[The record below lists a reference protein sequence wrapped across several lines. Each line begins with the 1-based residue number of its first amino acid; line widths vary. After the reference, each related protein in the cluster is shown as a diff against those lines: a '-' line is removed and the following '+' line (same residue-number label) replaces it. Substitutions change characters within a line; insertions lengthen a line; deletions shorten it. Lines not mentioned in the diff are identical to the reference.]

1 MKLQDALKQ
10 VSTGIS
16 MHVPGHKNN
25 TIGFLSDIKI
35 DYDLTEVPGLDN
47 LHEPEDVL
55 KELNDTLG
63 TPYNRYAQLVVNG
76 STTGMLASVHAL
88 NNKSN
93 DFFYIGDAH
102 KSLYNGLSLLDKTPL
117 EFRLSHMKKGD
128 VVVITSPTY
137 YGDVLDVKDTITDV
151 KQRGGYVIVDEAHGA
166 HLSMTENFPSSL
178 IESDADVVIQSYH
191 KMLPSLTGASVT
203 FVKDKSIHDRMMHY
217 INIFETSSPN
227 YLVMASI
234 ESAQRFYN
242 TFDDH
247 IFFKKRE
254 QLIHHLKQFDI
265 SVETVDDPA
274 KIVLNKEGQSPYD
287 LERSLRDVNIYSE
300 MVSERGVLW
309 CLPLWHDNDRYPFEQ
324 LVEAIRNLTVKELD
338 ETTIDISELHG
349 KRAVETIT
357 PYPPGVPLI
366 LAGEVIDIN
375 RLDEFVKKNVKIEGL
390 RKNLE
395 YYNIEV

>member
-1 MKLQDALKQ
+1 MDLHDALKN
-10 VSTGIS
+10 VSSSIS

-47 LHEPEDVL
+47 LHEPENIL

-63 TPYNRYAQLVVNG
+63 SVHNCYAQLVVNG

-88 NNKSN
+88 NNQSN
-93 DFFYIGDAH
+93 DFFYIGESH
-102 KSLYNGLSLLDKTPL
+102 KSLYNALSLLNKRPKQFDIDLLK
-117 EFRLSHMKKGD
+117 SGD
-128 VVVITSPTY
+128 VIVITSPTY
-137 YGDVLDVKDTITDV
+137 YGDLLDVTDIIV
-151 KQRGGYVIVDEAHGA
+151 KAKEKGVRIIVDEAHGA
-166 HLSMTENFPSSL
+166 HFNVTRNFPRSL
-178 IESDADVVIQSYH
+178 IHSDVDVVIQSYH
-191 KMLPSLTGASVT
+191 KMLPSFTGASVA
-203 FVKDKSIHDRMMHY
+203 FVKEKKLYENIMYY

-234 ESAQRFYN
+234 ESALHFYN
-242 TFDDH
+242 SYNDE
-247 IFFKKRE
+247 IFFEKRAE
-254 QLIHHLKQFDI
+254 LIEHLKQNNI
-265 SVETVDDPA
+265 VVETVDDPA
-274 KIVLNKEGQSPYD
+274 KLVLSIEGFSPYD
-287 LERSLRDVNIYSE
+287 LEKSLRDVHIYSE

-324 LVEAIRNLTVKELD
+324 LLEAIRNLTVKELD
-338 ETTIDISELHG
+338 EITIDISELHG

>member
-1 MKLQDALKQ
+1 MDLHDALKN
-10 VSTGIS
+10 VSSSIS

-47 LHEPEDVL
+47 LHEPENIL

-63 TPYNRYAQLVVNG
+63 SVHNCYAQLVVNG

-88 NNKSN
+88 NNQSN
-93 DFFYIGDAH
+93 DFFYIGESH
-102 KSLYNGLSLLDKTPL
+102 KSLYNALSLLNKRPKQFDIDLLK
-117 EFRLSHMKKGD
+117 SGD
-128 VVVITSPTY
+128 VIVITSPTY
-137 YGDVLDVKDTITDV
+137 YGDLLDVTDIIV
-151 KQRGGYVIVDEAHGA
+151 KAKEKGVRIIVDEAHGA
-166 HLSMTENFPSSL
+166 HFNVTRNFPRSL
-178 IESDADVVIQSYH
+178 IHSDVDVVIQSYH
-191 KMLPSLTGASVT
+191 KMLPSFTGASVA
-203 FVKDKSIHDRMMHY
+203 FVKEKKLYENIMYY

-234 ESAQRFYN
+234 ESALHFYN
-242 TFDDH
+242 SYNDE
-247 IFFKKRE
+247 IFFEKRAELIEHLE
-254 QLIHHLKQFDI
+254 QNNIV
-265 SVETVDDPA
+265 VETVDDPA
-274 KIVLNKEGQSPYD
+274 KLVLSIEGFSPYD
-287 LERSLRDVNIYSE
+287 LEKSLRDVHIYSE

-324 LVEAIRNLTVKELD
+324 LLEAIRNLTVKELD
-338 ETTIDISELHG
+338 EITIDISELHG

>member
-1 MKLQDALKQ
+1 MKLQDALKK
-10 VSTGIS
+10 VSSGIS

-47 LHEPEDVL
+47 LHEPENIL

-63 TPYNRYAQLVVNG
+63 SVHNCYAQLVVNG
-76 STTGMLASVHAL
+76 STTGMLASIHAL
-88 NNKSN
+88 NNQSN
-93 DFFYIGDAH
+93 DFFYIGESH
-102 KSLYNGLSLLDKTPL
+102 KSLYNALSLLNKRPKQFDIDLLK
-117 EFRLSHMKKGD
+117 SGD
-128 VVVITSPTY
+128 VIVITSPTY
-137 YGDVLDVKDTITDV
+137 YGDLLDVTDIIV
-151 KQRGGYVIVDEAHGA
+151 KAKEKGVRIIVDEAHGA
-166 HLSMTENFPSSL
+166 HFNVTRNFPRSL
-178 IESDADVVIQSYH
+178 IHSDVDVVIQSYH
-191 KMLPSLTGASVT
+191 KMLPSFTGASVA
-203 FVKDKSIHDRMMHY
+203 FVKEKKLYENIMYY

-227 YLVMASI
+227 YLVMVSI
-234 ESAQRFYN
+234 ESALHFYN
-242 TFDDH
+242 SYNDE
-247 IFFKKRE
+247 IFFEKRAE
-254 QLIHHLKQFDI
+254 LIEHLKQNNI
-265 SVETVDDPA
+265 VVETVDDPA
-274 KIVLNKEGQSPYD
+274 KLVLSIEGFSPYD
-287 LERSLRDVNIYSE
+287 LEKSLRDVNIYSE

-309 CLPLWHDNDRYPFEQ
+309 SLPLWHDNDRYPFEQ
-324 LVEAIRNLTVKELD
+324 LLEAIRNLTVKELD
-338 ETTIDISELHG
+338 EITIDISELHG